1 MGLRYGYV
9 GSTEVS
15 KRILDRLSLDPTVVV
30 SFDDEHRDRIAGFA
44 TYEEYEEW
52 ITVDSINDKETL
64 RSYDLDILLVMAW
77 QELLDAEALGINVI
91 QANVLAAE
99 GDVTGEVFNVACG
112 GRVTVNE
119 LVETLNALL
128 GTDLDPIYDD
138 PRPGDVRHSHADV
151 SKACDLLGYEPG
163 VSFEAGLQR
172 TVEFYREP

>member
-1 MGLRYGYV
+1 MLIDELGPQQKLDDCDTTCPGMGLRYGYI

-30 SFDDEHRDRIAGFA
+30 SFDDEHRDRISGFA

-52 ITVDSINDKETL
+52 ITVDSID
-64 RSYDLDILLVMAW
+64 
-77 QELLDAEALGINVI
+77 
-91 QANVLAAE
+91 
-99 GDVTGEVFNVACG
+99 
-112 GRVTVNE
+112 E